1 MSIFKYNCDQ
11 SVITSS
17 QKTQQSDRPWEI
29 GAHVV
34 SGGFSSGGQRF
45 LANNM
50 CQTYIP
56 MVTSSWYVLAQNQLP
71 SFAKDASRLF
81 LTFADYILNRAPK
94 KQMMLFPLAH
104 VFSENY
110 GGGAPPNLDRSRFHP
125 FEVGFFGFFFGPL
138 WGHAQQYTQIS
149 VPSIAP
155 ENLVNLVKSDQTRC
169 KCGMFFFC
177 CWKTFSNKFAFC
189 IAFSPSAFSHDFF
202 FWHVAEWR
210 PARPPLRIVPGD
222 FIKTYQACENIVLD
236 LTGDFWRF
244 SPTRNTSE
252 TKAAWKST
260 QFIEFTMEFTQQF
273 NRKFWI
279 QQFECKLII
288 KSWQLVNSKLP
299 SKMWC
304 LPTKT
309 RFQHGEPSRLVG
321 RASVALMWRGS
332 EDDVSRIFLEMAVLL
347 TLILY

>member
-45 LANNM
+45 LANKAM

-56 MVTSSWYVLAQNQLP
+56 TVTSSWYVLAQNQLP

-125 FEVGFFGFFFGPL
+125 SKWDFLDFFLDPFEVMHSNTL
-138 WGHAQQYTQIS
+138 RS
-149 VPSIAP
+149 VCQA
-155 ENLVNLVKSDQTRC
+155 L
-169 KCGMFFFC
+169 
-177 CWKTFSNKFAFC
+177 
-189 IAFSPSAFSHDFF
+189 H
-202 FWHVAEWR
+202 
-210 PARPPLRIVPGD
+210 LR
-222 FIKTYQACENIVLD
+222 
-236 LTGDFWRF
+236 
-244 SPTRNTSE
+244 
-252 TKAAWKST
+252 
-260 QFIEFTMEFTQQF
+260 
-273 NRKFWI
+273 
-279 QQFECKLII
+279 
-288 KSWQLVNSKLP
+288 
-299 SKMWC
+299 
-304 LPTKT
+304 
-309 RFQHGEPSRLVG
+309 
-321 RASVALMWRGS
+321 
-332 EDDVSRIFLEMAVLL
+332 
-347 TLILY
+347 TL